1 MAVKRKHRASHWRGR
16 SVLVTGGAGFIGYAL
31 ATKLAQDGARVY
43 VLDIKPGLPEFSLGK
58 EDVRNKITYI
68 RGSVTSKKTLD
79 SILKQKEIQTIF
91 HLAAEAIVGRALKH
105 PAKALDANIN
115 GP

>member
-1 MAVKRKHRASHWRGR
+1 MEAMAVKRKHRASHWRGR

-31 ATKLAQDGARVY
+31 ATKLADIGARVY
-43 VLDIKPGLPEFSLGK
+43 VLDIKPDLPAFSLGK
-58 EDVRNKITYI
+58 RNVRGKITYI

-79 SILKQKEIQTIF
+79 DVLKRKGIRAIF

-105 PAKALDANIN
+105 PA
-115 GP
+115 